1 MTVFGEAVD
10 YCDLQTLLRQRAQAL
25 RLTMESID
33 KTAGFADAL
42 ASHILQPFPIKSA
55 LGPQTLGPLLT
66 VLGLKIAVCAGI
78 RSGRSSGRAW
88 RGGTGRRAGSR
99 ICSSRRKSSAGLP
112 SASVASRRHSS
123 TTGGD
128 RHYEQTHI
136 EKAHPP

>member
-42 ASHILQPFPIKSA
+42 ASQILQPFPIKSA

-66 VLGLKIAVCAGI
+66 VLGLKIALIEDPEALERV
-78 RSGRSSGRAW
+78 
-88 RGGTGRRAGSR
+88 
-99 ICSSRRKSSAGLP
+99 
-112 SASVASRRHSS
+112 RRHSQWQ
-123 TTGGD
+123 
-128 RHYEQTHI
+128 EQRKGMARRNRPPGRFTDMFI
-136 EKAHPP
+136 EKEIERRLAERERGVEAA